1 MIRNRNDNLRIHYYT
16 STGTLSGSDDDDK
29 REQKG

>member
-1 MIRNRNDNLRIHYYT
+1 MIRNRNDNLRIHYT
-16 STGTLSGSDDDDK
+16 STETLSGSDDDDK